1 MAQMKNI
8 QLEYQEVLDQLRKII
23 TTIQL
28 DYQELLDQL
37 TIEQKNDLLKHMLME
52 LNMWSK
58 NQDVIENVRGHSAMI
73 LEMMIYNINKKI
85 AINNIGEEQ

>member
-1 MAQMKNI
+1 MAQMKA
-8 QLEYQEVLDQLRKII
+8 
-23 TTIQL
+23 IQL

-37 TIEQKNDLLKHMLME
+37 TIVQKNDILIFMLME
-52 LNMWSK
+52 LNMW
-58 NQDVIENVRGHSAMI
+58 NNNNDVQERIKGHSGML

>member
-1 MAQMKNI
+1 MAQMKA
-8 QLEYQEVLDQLRKII
+8 
-23 TTIQL
+23 IQL

-37 TIEQKNDLLKHMLME
+37 TIVQKNDILMFMLME
-52 LNMWSK
+52 LNMW
-58 NQDVIENVRGHSAMI
+58 NNNNDVQERIKGHSGML

>member
-1 MAQMKNI
+1 MAQMKAI
-8 QLEYQEVLDQLRKII
+8 QLE
-23 TTIQL
+23 
-28 DYQELLDQL
+28 YQELLDQL
-37 TIEQKNDLLKHMLME
+37 TASQRYDILIFMLNE

-58 NQDVIENVRGHSAMI
+58 NEDVLERIKGHSGML

>member
-1 MAQMKNI
+1 MAQMKAI
-8 QLEYQEVLDQLRKII
+8 QLEYQEM
-23 TTIQL
+23 
-28 DYQELLDQL
+28 LDQL
-37 TIEQKNDLLKHMLME
+37 TASQKNDILMFMLMD

-58 NQDVIENVRGHSAMI
+58 NEDVLERIKGHSAML